1 MPATVPAEAPR
12 RLGPSGASRAAPLA
26 LAVVSAH
33 GPIAAVVV
41 GCPPRSSGVA
51 PIDTTESKHD
61 ADRSREA
68 DPMTTSSQIDS
79 RSTLLGAG
87 VEDEAGVRV
96 VRLRGELDAFSAP
109 SLRDDLHREVVARP
123 AVLALDLSELA
134 FLGVAGL
141 SVLLETQRLADE
153 AGTAM
158 LLVGS
163 AAPLVERLLGLVGW
177 TVTADPV
184 LRSPR

>member
-1 MPATVPAEAPR
+1 
-12 RLGPSGASRAAPLA
+12 
-26 LAVVSAH
+26 
-33 GPIAAVVV
+33 
-41 GCPPRSSGVA
+41 
-51 PIDTTESKHD
+51 
-61 ADRSREA
+61 
-68 DPMTTSSQIDS
+68 MTTSSQIDS
-79 RSTLLGAG
+79 RSALLGAG